1 MRYPLWYHTFLQL
14 KTWHRYA
21 LLLLTQ
27 VLALLL
33 WLLVAY
39 LPLRKAIADLRIK
52 QAHYAL
58 QQTTHIDTLQAC
70 KQLNEVISQSE
81 DELASYCMHVDEQLQ
96 APIALLMQTF
106 ATSGVQLTS
115 LKKEQA
121 RDKEWYCSVP
131 VRIQAMGTLQA
142 IIGWFALLQEQQQL
156 VQCKKTLIERQSNG
170 EYMLHATLMFFVPKK
185 MAEKISPSTLG
196 KS

>member
-1 MRYPLWYHTFLQL
+1 MHYPLWYHTFLQL

-58 QQTTHIDTLQAC
+58 QQTTHMDALQAC
-70 KQLNEVISQSE
+70 KQLDEQITQSK
-81 DELASYCMHVDEQLQ
+81 DALASYCTNVDEQLQ
-96 APIALLMQTF
+96 APIALLMRTLG
-106 ATSGVQLTS
+106 TSGLQLTS
-115 LKKEQA
+115 LKREQA
-121 RDKEWYCSVP
+121 RDKEWYCSAP
-131 VRIQAMGTLQA
+131 VRIQAKGTLQA

-156 VQCKKTLIERQSNG
+156 VQCKKTQIERQSNG

-185 MAEKISPSTLG
+185 TAEKISPSTLG